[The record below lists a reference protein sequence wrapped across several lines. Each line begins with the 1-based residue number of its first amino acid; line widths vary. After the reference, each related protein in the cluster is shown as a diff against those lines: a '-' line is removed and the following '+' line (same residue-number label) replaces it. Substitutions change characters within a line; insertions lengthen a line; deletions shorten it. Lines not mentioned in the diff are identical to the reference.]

1 MAGVK
6 KGERLRVKEEEREE
20 GRRKRGGW
28 RGGRRRGEHLL
39 KPVLGLEVR
48 VVPSSDGS
56 HGCRLI
62 SSVGL
67 CGVFKV

>member
-1 MAGVK
+1 M
-6 KGERLRVKEEEREE
+6 E
-20 GRRKRGGW
+20 
-28 RGGRRRGEHLL
+28 GGRRRGEHLL

>member
-1 MAGVK
+1 MK
-6 KGERLRVKEEEREE
+6 EERKEEERRKRVKEEGKEE
-20 GRRKRGGW
+20 EERKRGD
-28 RGGRRRGEHLL
+28 HLL
-39 KPVLGLEVR
+39 KPVLGLKVR

>member
-1 MAGVK
+1 MGV
-6 KGERLRVKEEEREE
+6 KGERESERGRKKEEE
-20 GRRKRGGW
+20 GRKRGD
-28 RGGRRRGEHLL
+28 HLL
-39 KPVLGLEVR
+39 KPVLGLKVG

-56 HGCRLI
+56 HGCWLI

>member
-1 MAGVK
+1 MSRGRKEGGRDGGSK
-6 KGERLRVKEEEREE
+6 KGRERVKEKEREE
-20 GRRKRGGW
+20 RRKEEM
-28 RGGRRRGEHLL
+28 RRKRGEHLL

-56 HGCRLI
+56 HGCWLI

-67 CGVFKV
+67 C

>member
-20 GRRKRGGW
+20 GRRKRWGW
-28 RGGRRRGEHLL
+28 TGRRRGEHLL